1 MSTEMHEKVAA
12 TQHRPTRQDSLRSAS
27 TPARESPPSSTE
39 PNDRSGT
46 PAEPASSHTRRAYAS
61 DWKHF
66 AAWCR
71 REAVSPLPAD
81 PQLVAR
87 YIRACASNGGRKD
100 GNANSSATIERRLS
114 SLTWNFAQRGFALV
128 RQDAAIV
135 AALADA
141 RRVAGPSAPRKETL
155 TASDLASMLE
165 TLDRGSLKGLRDR
178 AILLLGFAG
187 RLTRAEITGLDGG
200 PDESNDGRGW
210 IAHGRSGLI
219 VTVSGKAGV
228 RDIEIARAPDEA
240 LCAVAALETW
250 MRLGRIAKGPI
261 FRRVLRGG
269 KVVGKTR
276 LHDQE
281 VARLVKRA
289 ALAAGLGSRHTE
301 ALPSEQFS
309 SRSLHLK
316 PTPEGT

>member
-1 MSTEMHEKVAA
+1 M
-12 TQHRPTRQDSLRSAS
+12 
-27 TPARESPPSSTE
+27 
-39 PNDRSGT
+39 
-46 PAEPASSHTRRAYAS
+46 
-61 DWKHF
+61 
-66 AAWCR
+66 
-71 REAVSPLPAD
+71 
-81 PQLVAR
+81 
-87 YIRACASNGGRKD
+87 
-100 GNANSSATIERRLS
+100 
-114 SLTWNFAQRGFALV
+114 
-128 RQDAAIV
+128 